1 MPFWMVL
8 SASCNNFH
16 NLKVLCVHLPAWH
29 GCICRAPWAADRGTV
44 SPGPK
49 GHLGEG
55 VQNRRRPVPS
65 IVFPL
70 SIRQLSRGAHQLSG
84 CLGLSKP
91 LIKTAKI
98 FKKSFL
104 QIFSSFIFLSVLKG
118 SLKICKGGRSP
129 SPAPLLPQS
138 VIKNAAPPNRSFPAS
153 PIGSGACGQEFRSA
167 LLACLPCKNRSLMG
181 DAGSW

>member
-1 MPFWMVL
+1 MGSRSGDSEPRAEGASWRRCSEQKKA
-8 SASCNNFH
+8 SA
-16 NLKVLCVHLPAWH
+16 VHCIPTFYSPA
-29 GCICRAPWAADRGTV
+29 V
-44 SPGPK
+44 K
-49 GHLGEG
+49 
-55 VQNRRRPVPS
+55 
-65 IVFPL
+65 
-70 SIRQLSRGAHQLSG
+70 GAHQLSG

-98 FKKSFL
+98 FKMSFL

-153 PIGSGACGQEFRSA
+153 PIGSGGCGQEFRSA